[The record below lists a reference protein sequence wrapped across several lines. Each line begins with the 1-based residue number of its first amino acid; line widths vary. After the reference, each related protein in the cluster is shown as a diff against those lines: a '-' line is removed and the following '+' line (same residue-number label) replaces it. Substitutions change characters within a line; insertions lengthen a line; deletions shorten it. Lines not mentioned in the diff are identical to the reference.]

1 MSRRFKL
8 KDAKGNLYVAYKVS
22 GEPYE
27 TTDVR
32 SKGGEQADDLPRYE
46 LEDRRV
52 LNYDAGTEEFEIIE
66 TGERLTRA

>member
-8 KDAKGNLYVAYKVS
+8 KDSKGKIYVAYKLS

-27 TTDVR
+27 TSDATAS
-32 SKGGEQADDLPRYE
+32 SKQYSEGSYE
-46 LEDRRV
+46 LEDQRA
-52 LNYDAGTEEFEIIE
+52 LKYHDDTEEFEVVD